1 MPKLATAFFAL
12 AFAGG
17 ADAFA
22 PRRTP
27 VAVGRAAAPSALA
40 AVSLPRLDLPPA
52 VTSKMGEFGLANP
65 NELDDAAYRSY
76 SGAAVAGTLLALIF
90 PGSLLF
96 GLGEDLGAVLSGAFT
111 DFAFSALLGGGL
123 AIYLSLKGDDTGAT
137 VRGYGTQLLD
147 AVGLP
152 TLRYDIPAAV
162 TDVMEGP
169 LGLMNPNGLGED
181 DYRGYAGAA
190 VAGTLAFFL
199 LPGALVSGE
208 FDALAAFAGAFLGD
222 FAFAALV
229 GGGACIYLSLRDDE
243 LGATVNSVGAKLLD
257 TADDLLE
264 RVSS

>member
-1 MPKLATAFFAL
+1 MPKLAAAFFAL

-22 PRRTP
+22 PSRTP